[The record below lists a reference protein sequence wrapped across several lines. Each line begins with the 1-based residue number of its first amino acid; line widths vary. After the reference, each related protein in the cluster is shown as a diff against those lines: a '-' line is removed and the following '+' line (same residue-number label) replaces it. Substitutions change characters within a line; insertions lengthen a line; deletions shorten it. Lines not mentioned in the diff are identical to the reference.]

1 MWDVTCDVAWRE
13 LRQAV
18 EEGEEVDWGDYIPLG
33 DLVPPGDVEEETGLT
48 AGSRVARGLGV
59 VLRRLGS
66 WFHLVIKQRYPYVR

>member
-33 DLVPPGDVEEETGLT
+33 DLVPPGDVEEGSDGCRRKDEGDFKSPVGLVSP
-48 AGSRVARGLGV
+48 GD
-59 VLRRLGS
+59 
-66 WFHLVIKQRYPYVR
+66 